1 VRADAH
7 YVAECLWPSVTTLD
21 VDALDRRLRLH
32 ARTAV
37 THIGTTLVPE
47 DDVVFVWFDAA
58 SPIDVEAICHAA
70 SVPFDRI
77 VAVRGSSS
85 IEPRPP
91 RERTRP

>member
-1 VRADAH
+1 MRPEAH
-7 YVAECLWPSVTTLD
+7 YFAECLWPSVTPLD

-32 ARTAV
+32 AHAAV

-47 DDVVFVWFDAA
+47 DDVVFVWFDAVSA
-58 SPIDVEAICHAA
+58 GDVEALCHAA

-85 IEPRPP
+85 TETSPT